1 MKKFLSISF
10 CLFTLFVFSQE
21 NKPFNLIL
29 TAGAVGSQIDGDM
42 LGGYNKFG
50 TVAGINLNKGLGE
63 KSAVDFGITYVQKG
77 ARKNPTNM
85 DPTSYL
91 ARLNYVEVP
100 FMFSTN
106 YKVKYRFEGGLS
118 FAYLFKSHEESS
130 QVGIIDNP
138 FKTYDFCY
146 NVGFG
151 YRLSEKLYSNLRYS
165 YSLIPIRDY
174 NNNVYLGTF
183 WTRIFNKGLYNN
195 VLQVSINYIISPK
208 EKSSE

>member
-1 MKKFLSISF
+1 MKKLLSISF
-10 CLFTLFVFSQE
+10 YLYALLGFSQE

-29 TAGAVGSQIDGDM
+29 TAGAIGSQVDGDM

-50 TVAGINLNKGLGE
+50 TVGGINLNKGIGE
-63 KSAVDFGITYVQKG
+63 KSGIDFGLTYVQKG
-77 ARKNPTNM
+77 ARKNPSNM
-85 DPTSYL
+85 DPTYYL
-91 ARLNYVEVP
+91 VRLNYVEVP
-100 FMFSTN
+100 FMLSTN

-130 QVGIIDNP
+130 QVGVIDNP
-138 FKTYDFCY
+138 FKPYDFCY

-151 YRLSEKLYSNLRYS
+151 YRLSEKFYSNLRYS
-165 YSLIPIRDY
+165 YSLVPIRDY